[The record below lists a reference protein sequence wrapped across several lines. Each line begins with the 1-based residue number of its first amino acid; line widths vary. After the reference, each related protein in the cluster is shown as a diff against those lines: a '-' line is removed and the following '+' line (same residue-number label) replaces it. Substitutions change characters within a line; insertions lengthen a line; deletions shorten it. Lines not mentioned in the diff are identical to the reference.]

1 LCQPFQE
8 YSRAAI
14 NEGVLVPA
22 FGSGGSEARAV
33 TASQADSP
41 ASGTAPDA
49 WHALDSLR
57 EAQLGRLTLGLSPES
72 LALAWADWAMHLAAA
87 PGKRLGL
94 LLHDWSRPG
103 DIAADPRFRDPA
115 WRQPPFRQLAEGFL
129 RVEDWWRDA
138 THDVPG
144 MSPHDESVVAFAA
157 RQLLDVWSPTNLWW
171 TNPRVLSR
179 TFAQGG
185 RNLAVGAAHWCE
197 DVARILGGPHGDD
210 SSPFVVGRD
219 VAATPGKVVMRN
231 RLAELIQYGPT
242 TQRVHAE
249 PILIVPAW
257 IMKYYILDL
266 SPGNS
271 LVRWLVDQG
280 HTVFCLSWRNIGPED
295 RDLGMDDYREL
306 GVMAALDAIAR
317 IVPGRRVH
325 ATGYC
330 LGGTLL
336 AIAAAA
342 MARAGDGRLASLT
355 LLAAQT
361 DFTEPGELGLF
372 IDPAQVHMLDA
383 MMAQRGVLTAEQMAG
398 AFQMLRSNDLV
409 WSRAVHDYLMG
420 ERTAPSDLMAWNSD
434 TTRMPARM
442 HSEYLHRLYLA
453 NDLASGRY
461 LVDGHPVALQNL
473 RLPTFA
479 VGTETDHVAPWR
491 SVYKLHYLTESE
503 LTFVL
508 CNGGHNAGIV
518 NEPGHPLRHY
528 RVATRSEGAPCVS
541 ADEWQ
546 SAATVHD
553 GSWWPAWHDWL
564 ARHGARR
571 LVAPPSMGSR
581 NAGPLED
588 APGRYVLE
596 H

>member
-1 LCQPFQE
+1 
-8 YSRAAI
+8 
-14 NEGVLVPA
+14 
-22 FGSGGSEARAV
+22 V
-33 TASQADSP
+33 TPSPPGTP
-41 ASGTAPDA
+41 ASGTSPDG
-49 WHALDSLR
+49 WRALDSLR
-57 EAQLGRLTLGLSPES
+57 EAQLARLTLGLSPES
-72 LALAWADWAMHLAAA
+72 LTLAWADWAMHLAAA

-94 LLHDWSRPG
+94 VLRDWSRPD

-115 WRQPPFRQLAEGFL
+115 WQQSPFRQLAEGFL

-144 MSPHDESVVAFAA
+144 MSPHAETVVSFAA
-157 RQLLDVWSPTNLWW
+157 RQLLDVWSPANLWW
-171 TNPRVLSR
+171 ANPLVLSR

-185 RNLAVGAAHWCE
+185 RNLAIGAAHWCE
-197 DVARILGGPHGDD
+197 DVLGTVDTPDGGGAT
-210 SSPFVVGRD
+210 PFVVGRD

-242 TQRVHAE
+242 TPRVHAE

-280 HTVFCLSWRNIGPED
+280 HTVFCLSWRNVGPED

-306 GVMAALDAIAR
+306 GVTAALDAIAR

-342 MARAGDGRLASLT
+342 MARAGDERLASLT

-383 MMAQRGVLTAEQMAG
+383 MMTQRGVLTAAQMAG

-420 ERTAPSDLMAWNSD
+420 ERTEPSDLMAWNAD

-442 HSEYLHRLYLA
+442 HSEYLHHLYLA

-473 RLPTFA
+473 RLPIFA

-491 SVYKLHYLTESE
+491 SVYKLHYLTESA

-518 NEPGHPLRHY
+518 NEPGHPRRHY
-528 RVATRSEGAPCVS
+528 RVATRPEGAPCVS

-546 SAATVHD
+546 AAATAHD

-564 ARHGARR
+564 AAHGARR
-571 LVAPPSMGSR
+571 KVAPPGMGSR
-581 NAGPLED
+581 GAEPLED
-588 APGRYVLE
+588 APGRYVLG